1 MSGHGAGR
9 RLSRLV
15 ASRRAPQGD
24 GKQTG
29 AKMPEAHESLEHA
42 EHAEHASH
50 SNRKVALVIAI
61 LALFLSFSE
70 MLGKSAQTE
79 AIGENVTASNLWSF
93 FQAKTVR
100 QTVIRTFAEEMK
112 LTAETAT
119 DPATKATMEKQIEA
133 WQKTVARYESEPE
146 THEGRKELSHRA
158 KEAEE
163 SRDTLLAKYH
173 AYEIASAAFQ
183 IGIVLASAA
192 VITEIVALAWLAG
205 VLGAGGLVIMVIGFF
220 APHLLHHV

>member
-1 MSGHGAGR
+1 
-9 RLSRLV
+9 
-15 ASRRAPQGD
+15 
-24 GKQTG
+24 
-29 AKMPEAHESLEHA
+29 MPEAHESLEHA
-42 EHAEHASH
+42 ENAEHASH
-50 SNRKVALVIAI
+50 SNRKIALVIAV
-61 LALFLSFSE
+61 LALFLSLSE

-79 AIGENVTASNLWSF
+79 AISANVEASNLWAF

-119 DPATKATMEKQIEA
+119 DPATRATMEKQIDA

-158 KEAEE
+158 TEAGE
-163 SRDTLLAKYH
+163 SRDTFLARYH

-192 VITEIVALAWLAG
+192 VITEIIALAWFAG
-205 VLGAGGLVIMVIGFF
+205 LLGAAGLAAMALGTF
-220 APHLLHHV
+220 APHVLHAI

>member
-1 MSGHGAGR
+1 M
-9 RLSRLV
+9 
-15 ASRRAPQGD
+15 
-24 GKQTG
+24 
-29 AKMPEAHESLEHA
+29 
-42 EHAEHASH
+42 
-50 SNRKVALVIAI
+50 
-61 LALFLSFSE
+61 
-70 MLGKSAQTE
+70 
-79 AIGENVTASNLWSF
+79 
-93 FQAKTVR
+93 
-100 QTVIRTFAEEMK
+100 IRTFAEEMK

-173 AYEIASAAFQ
+173 AYEIASATFQ

-192 VITEIVALAWLAG
+192 VITEIIALAWLAG
-205 VLGAGGLVIMVIGFF
+205 LLGAGGLVIMMIGFF

>member
-1 MSGHGAGR
+1 
-9 RLSRLV
+9 
-15 ASRRAPQGD
+15 
-24 GKQTG
+24 
-29 AKMPEAHESLEHA
+29 MPEAHESMEHA

-100 QTVIRTFAEEMK
+100 QTVIRTFAEELK
-112 LTAETAT
+112 LTAEATA
-119 DPATKATMEKQIEA
+119 DPATRAAMEKQIDA
-133 WQKTVARYESEPE
+133 WQKTVIRYETEPE

-163 SRDTLLAKYH
+163 GRNTFLEKYH

-183 IGIVLASAA
+183 IGIVLASAS
-192 VITEIVALAWLAG
+192 VITEIVALAWLSG
-205 VLGAGGLVIMVIGFF
+205 LLGAGGLAVMALGLF
-220 APHLLHHV
+220 APHVLHAI

>member
-1 MSGHGAGR
+1 MTG
-9 RLSRLV
+9 
-15 ASRRAPQGD
+15 
-24 GKQTG
+24 TG
-29 AKMPEAHESLEHA
+29 AQTHMPEAHESLEHA

-50 SNRKVALVIAI
+50 SNRKIALVIAI
-61 LALFLSFSE
+61 LALFLSLSE

-112 LTAETAT
+112 LTAESAT
-119 DPATKATMEKQIEA
+119 DPTTKATMEKQIEA

-146 THEGRKELSHRA
+146 TQEGRRELSHRA

-163 SRDTLLAKYH
+163 SRNTFLAKYH

-205 VLGAGGLVIMVIGFF
+205 LLGAGGLAIMAIGFF
-220 APHLLHHV
+220 APHLMHGV